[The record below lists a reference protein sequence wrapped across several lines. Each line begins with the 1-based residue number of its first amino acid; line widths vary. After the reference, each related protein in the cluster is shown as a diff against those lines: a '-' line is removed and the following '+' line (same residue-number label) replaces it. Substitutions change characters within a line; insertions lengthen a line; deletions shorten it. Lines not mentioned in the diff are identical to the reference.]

1 MTILMLSEVSQSGK
15 AKNMWDTKLK
25 LIDTDKSVVITRGKG
40 VGGVEEYRGG
50 QIYGDGR

>member
-1 MTILMLSEVSQSGK
+1 MLSEVSQSGK
-15 AKNMWDTKLK
+15 AHMWDTKLK
-25 LIDTDKSVVITRGKG
+25 LIDTDNSVVITRGKG